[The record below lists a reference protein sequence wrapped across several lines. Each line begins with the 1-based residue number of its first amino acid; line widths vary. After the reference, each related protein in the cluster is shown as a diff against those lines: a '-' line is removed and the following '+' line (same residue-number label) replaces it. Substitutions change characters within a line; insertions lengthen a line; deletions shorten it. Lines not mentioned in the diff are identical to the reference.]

1 LSCHNHNNHESPS
14 RYCCRL
20 HLLLGSIPRAAGHK
34 RQHIV
39 QPNIHKQ
46 MNMAQVKS
54 DISLSE
60 LLESPV
66 VRSTSVRFVCTLR
79 KVFAE
84 NGQNLSEDDMDLA
97 CEINRLFMRIPSAD
111 QQKAWNGDNMG
122 RQKFIERVKKE
133 AIAQVSAPAKPQQRH
148 TSVSA
153 AVARPL
159 PVILERPA
167 PKVNY
172 APEFSTARA
181 ASLLKTAIENFGSG
195 RTVTFAEFKKAVN
208 ELHLEGGKVWLKDE
222 AVVQSNGLTPWENKL
237 QGELKK
243 LRNMDV
249 IVLRPSKGAYFIF

>member
-1 LSCHNHNNHESPS
+1 
-14 RYCCRL
+14 
-20 HLLLGSIPRAAGHK
+20 
-34 RQHIV
+34 
-39 QPNIHKQ
+39 

-54 DISLSE
+54 DINLSE

-97 CEINRLFMRIPSAD
+97 CEINRLYMRIPSAD
-111 QQKAWNGDNMG
+111 QQKAWNGDNHG
-122 RQKFIERVKKE
+122 RTKFIEKIKRE
-133 AIAQVSAPAKPQQRH
+133 AVAQVSAPAKPTQAPAK
-148 TSVSA
+148 VPA

-159 PVILERPA
+159 PVILERPE

-172 APEFSTARA
+172 APTFTTDRA

-208 ELHLEGGKVWLKDE
+208 NLHLQGGTVWLKEE
-222 AVVQSNGLTPWENKL
+222 AQVQRNGLATWENKL

-243 LRNMDV
+243 LRNLDV